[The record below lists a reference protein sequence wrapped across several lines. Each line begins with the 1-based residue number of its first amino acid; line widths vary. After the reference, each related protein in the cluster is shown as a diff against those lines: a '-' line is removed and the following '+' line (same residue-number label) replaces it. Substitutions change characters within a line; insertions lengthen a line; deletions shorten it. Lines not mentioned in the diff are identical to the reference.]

1 MFDRSSTTLIWRAA
15 LLLTCFGALAAC
27 DVTSETAPTLH
38 RVVPDEVVQGAAVDI
53 ELQGSGFHP
62 LVSRNVDC
70 GGRHVVLD
78 ADFVVRL
85 RPVDSD
91 DAWQA
96 LAKVTWVDFDRL
108 TTTVPQTAKKPWPA
122 GRYDVQLQTPDGHAV
137 LLPGALTV
145 VGAAAQTDTDPED
158 TGPEDT
164 GPEDTGPEDTGP
176 EDTGPEDTGPED
188 TGPEDTG
195 PEDTGPEDTGP
206 EDTGPVDTETV
217 DTETVDTVPIDTDP
231 VDTETVDTVPID
243 TDPVDTDT
251 VDTDTVD
258 TDPVDTDTVDTDTV
272 DTDTED
278 TDTED
283 TDTGTDTEFS
293 TATDDAAF
301 ALAPPTIDGN
311 LNETMW
317 RVNTAATQCIAG
329 VCDNT
334 VTFDALW
341 DLDYLYIGVTVRDAY
356 IFVDAPDPRDNDAIE
371 IFIDGDYSASLEY
384 DIYDKHFV
392 RGASPA
398 SPLLSLNGSDT
409 GVLHAARTTANGY
422 AMEFAVPWTLLDAVP
437 YTGMSIGFDL
447 GNYDVDAAQSG
458 RLMWSGTASNDTS
471 TRKFGTLTLIERSFE
486 AAADETFPNSCG
498 NPRPVQVHPYTANIT
513 WRLYDNNLNNG
524 ICTQGDKDV
533 WYFVLLPTNKTVRVT
548 SVSSPG
554 VSLIMR
560 RHNIADCARYVCQ
573 PIRVG
578 TNTIDLVGGAVD
590 SWGWL
595 TVSAVGAG
603 TTSVSQ
609 LTFTVQ

>member
-1 MFDRSSTTLIWRAA
+1 MITHSMFNRSSTTLIWRAA
-15 LLLTCFGALAAC
+15 LLLACFGALTAC

-38 RVVPDEVVQGAAVDI
+38 RVVPDEVAQGAAVDI

-96 LAKVTWVDFDRL
+96 LSKVTWVDFERL
-108 TTTVPQTAKKPWPA
+108 TTIMPQTAKKPWPV
-122 GRYDVQLQTPDGHAV
+122 GRYDVQLQTPDGHTV

-145 VGAAAQTDTDPED
+145 VGADAKTDTDPED

-164 GPEDTGPEDTGP
+164 GPEDTGPEDTDP
-176 EDTGPEDTGPED
+176 VDTD
-188 TGPEDTG
+188 
-195 PEDTGPEDTGP
+195 
-206 EDTGPVDTETV
+206 PVDTETV
-217 DTETVDTVPIDTDP
+217 DTGPIDTVPIDTDP
-231 VDTETVDTVPID
+231 VDTETVDTETVDTETVDTETGDTDPVDTETVDTGPIDTVPID
-243 TDPVDTDT
+243 TDPVDTE
-251 VDTDTVD
+251 
-258 TDPVDTDTVDTDTV
+258 
-272 DTDTED
+272 TED
-278 TDTED
+278 TETED

-301 ALAPPTIDGN
+301 TLAPPTIDGD

-317 RVNTAATQCIAG
+317 RVNTTATQCIAG
-329 VCDNT
+329 ECDNT

-341 DLDYLYIGVTVRDAY
+341 DLDYLYIGVTVRDTY
-356 IFVDAPDPRDNDAIE
+356 IYVSAPDPRDNDAIE
-371 IFIDGDYSASLEY
+371 IFIDGDHSASLAY

-471 TRKFGTLTLIERSFE
+471 TRKFGTLTLIERSGD

-498 NPRPVQVHPYTANIT
+498 NPRAVQALPYIGNIT
-513 WRLYDNNLNNG
+513 WRLYNNNLNG
-524 ICTQGDKDV
+524 GTCTQGDKDA
-533 WYFVLLPTNKTVRVT
+533 WFYVLLLVNKTVRVT

-560 RHNIADCARYVCQ
+560 RHNIANCNSPCQ

-578 TNTIDLVGGAVD
+578 TNTIDLVGSAVD
-590 SWGWL
+590 TWAWF
-595 TVSAVGAG
+595 TVSAVGAE

-609 LTFTVQ
+609 LTFTVL